1 MLNRRVSSFKTLL
14 LWNKISQSN
23 PLLLQP
29 AARSH
34 ADVAKPCQ
42 SEQVGSVVLQLIGTA
57 KPANANGTGVDQQA
71 PSPSKAASVAPRPR
85 PFMARAQGLSVPKTP
100 LLQLNFFY
108 CVTWG
113 CELGYSVLK
122 PPAGRGE
129 GLGATRLQRQCRL
142 RSWWC

>member
-71 PSPSKAASVAPRPR
+71 PRPSKAASVAPRPR

-113 CELGYSVLK
+113 CELGYLALN
-122 PPAGRGE
+122 PPAGQVE
-129 GLGATRLQRQCRL
+129 SLGIIPSRNRCQLG
-142 RSWWC
+142 SWCY